1 MSRNTKSIGIAY
13 QDQYLENAE
22 LTTPTITSPTT
33 TGGTATSQTLTSPT
47 ITGEVVTGAQFKS
60 SRATAITAAATLAI
74 ADAGAIFT
82 VAQSSAY
89 DIDLPSPTTG
99 AGLRFLFQLVSP
111 GAFNVTITVAG
122 SAATFEGTIIND
134 VTSVIPCTGS
144 TITFA
149 SGTAV
154 LGDWVECISTGT
166 GKYFVRACTS
176 AAGGVTIA

>member
-1 MSRNTKSIGIAY
+1 MPNTKPVGVAY
-13 QDQYLENAE
+13 SDPE
-22 LTTPTITSPTT
+22 LVSGTTIT
-33 TGGTATSQTLTSPT
+33 GATIASSTLTSPT
-47 ITGEVVTGAQFKS
+47 VTSPAVAGEVVTGAQFKS
-60 SRATAITAAATLAI
+60 SRATAITTTAALAI
-74 ADAGAIFT
+74 ADSGGIFT

-89 DIDLPSPTTG
+89 DIDLPSPTVG

-111 GAFNVTITVAG
+111 GAFAVTITVAG

-149 SGTAV
+149 SGSAA
-154 LGDWVECISTGT
+154 LGDWVECISTAT

-176 AAGGVTIA
+176 TAGGVTIA